1 MPSMIPAPVIT
12 ALVGFL
18 VGGLVGL
25 TGLGGGVVLLPLLI
39 LGLKVPPL
47 LAVGS
52 GAVFSSLTKIGGAVS
67 HGRQGNID
75 FKLAGLMVLG
85 SVPGAL
91 LGVVFLSLL
100 RSQYGDGID
109 ELLIRFIGGLLIV
122 IPVLMVAQEYRIGS
136 RGESTQTKSLAS
148 ITASLGAVL
157 TGLVGGVLV
166 GMTSVGS
173 GSVIMILLILFYRRE
188 PRILVGTDIFHAV
201 ILTGVAGLGHMKLG
215 TVDYS
220 LVGWLLV
227 GSIPGVLLGS
237 RLTGSV
243 APVRLRQIFL
253 GILIITGVVMLK
265 PGG

>member
-1 MPSMIPAPVIT
+1 MIPDPFFSVLIGL
-12 ALVGFL
+12 LVGA
-18 VGGLVGL
+18 LVGL

-39 LGLKVPPL
+39 MGLKVPPL
-47 LAVGS
+47 FAVGS

-67 HGRQGNID
+67 HWRQGNID
-75 FKLAGLMVLG
+75 LKLAGLMVVG

-91 LGVVFLSLL
+91 MGVLFLSQL

-109 ELLIRFIGGLLIV
+109 ELLTRFIGVLLIV
-122 IPVLMVAQEYRIGS
+122 IPVLMMAQEYTFGP
-136 RGESTQTKSLAS
+136 RGESTETKSLAS
-148 ITASLGAVL
+148 AKASLGAIF

-173 GSVIMILLILFYRRE
+173 GSVIMMLLILFYRRA
-188 PRILVGTDIFHAV
+188 PRVLVGTDIFHAV

-215 TVDYS
+215 TVNYP

-243 APVRLRQIFL
+243 APVRLRQVLL
-253 GILIITGVVMLK
+253 GILVITGIVML
-265 PGG
+265 